1 MDLTD
6 ILAWYSAAIS
16 TLVLICGGW
25 VTIRNWF
32 QKKVAAAAAAS
43 SSDTTSA

>member
-1 MDLTD
+1 MTLTD
-6 ILAWYSAAIS
+6 YLAWYAAAVS

-43 SSDTTSA
+43 SGNTAS

>member
-1 MDLTD
+1 MTLTD
-6 ILAWYSAAIS
+6 ILAWYSAVIS
-16 TLVLICGGW
+16 TLVLVCGGW

-43 SSDTTSA
+43 AGNTSA